1 MEQLEEFDIK
11 RMVRILIQNIS
22 FILTSILLAGIIAF
36 VYSET
41 MITPT
46 YQSSVTMYVNNNNR
60 STMLSKSQ
68 TSGADMQASQMLV
81 NTYTTI
87 IQSDTVMNEI
97 SSEVNRRYGID
108 YSPGEI
114 LSMLSADSVNDTEIF
129 EVSITGFNPE
139 HTAII
144 ANVIADVAPDV
155 ISNFVEAS
163 TVKIIDTAVTGV
175 RVAPNI
181 SRNTLI
187 GLLIGLIYSCAFVIL
202 RESFDTRV
210 KNETDLE
217 RWFHK
222 SVLGTIPEIG
232 DNKKLKSKY
241 GYYRRSYGYGGKYVR
256 GGRAYAEQYYGELP
270 EASENDA
277 DGASEKK

>member
-108 YSPGEI
+108 
-114 LSMLSADSVNDTEIF
+114 
-129 EVSITGFNPE
+129 
-139 HTAII
+139 
-144 ANVIADVAPDV
+144 
-155 ISNFVEAS
+155 
-163 TVKIIDTAVTGV
+163 
-175 RVAPNI
+175 
-181 SRNTLI
+181 
-187 GLLIGLIYSCAFVIL
+187 
-202 RESFDTRV
+202 
-210 KNETDLE
+210 
-217 RWFHK
+217 
-222 SVLGTIPEIG
+222 
-232 DNKKLKSKY
+232 
-241 GYYRRSYGYGGKYVR
+241 
-256 GGRAYAEQYYGELP
+256 
-270 EASENDA
+270 
-277 DGASEKK
+277 